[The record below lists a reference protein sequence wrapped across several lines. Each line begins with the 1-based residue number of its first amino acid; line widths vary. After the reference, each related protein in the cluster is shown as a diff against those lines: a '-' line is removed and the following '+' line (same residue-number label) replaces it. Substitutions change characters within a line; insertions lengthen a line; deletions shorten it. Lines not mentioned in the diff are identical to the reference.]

1 MGEEGE
7 YDKDWGIN
15 NGLSSGR
22 PKYPPINIIDYCPHT
37 DSLYVEDKI
46 YKEGDNWMFKKLLKF
61 SSTNMEIVKILR
73 DCWDNEVR
81 ITCDKRQIL
90 VINNSNMW
98 DYINHIKDRS
108 YIDNKGKQI
117 PDKARRYYNVDI
129 KKNNASSEDW
139 DYLNDLKKHII
150 QKPRC
155 FTDIKELKSRY
166 YNEKKWEKI
175 NKCYTETGRYFLN

>member
-1 MGEEGE
+1 
-7 YDKDWGIN
+7 
-15 NGLSSGR
+15 
-22 PKYPPINIIDYCPHT
+22 
-37 DSLYVEDKI
+37 
-46 YKEGDNWMFKKLLKF
+46 
-61 SSTNMEIVKILR
+61 
-73 DCWDNEVR
+73 
-81 ITCDKRQIL
+81 
-90 VINNSNMW
+90 MW